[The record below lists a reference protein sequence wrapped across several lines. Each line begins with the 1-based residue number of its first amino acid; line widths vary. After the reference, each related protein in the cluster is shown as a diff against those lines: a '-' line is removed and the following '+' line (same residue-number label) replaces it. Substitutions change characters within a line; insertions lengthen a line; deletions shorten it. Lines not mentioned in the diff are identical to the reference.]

1 LIQKIESNL
10 DELSLVKTDL
20 EQEADTLILS
30 YGISA
35 RSMEAAVQEI
45 RKDGNKVSSMT
56 IYSLWPVP
64 EKIIQESVKGVKR
77 IIIPEM
83 NHGQYRHEIERL
95 VNRDIEIIGVN
106 RVDTILITPEE
117 IIGAYHGK

>member
-1 LIQKIESNL
+1 
-10 DELSLVKTDL
+10 
-20 EQEADTLILS
+20 
-30 YGISA
+30 ISA
-35 RSMEAAVQEI
+35 RSMEAAVKQL
-45 RKDGNKVSSMT
+45 RDTGDKVSSMT

-64 EKIIQESVKGVKR
+64 EKIIQESLLGVKR